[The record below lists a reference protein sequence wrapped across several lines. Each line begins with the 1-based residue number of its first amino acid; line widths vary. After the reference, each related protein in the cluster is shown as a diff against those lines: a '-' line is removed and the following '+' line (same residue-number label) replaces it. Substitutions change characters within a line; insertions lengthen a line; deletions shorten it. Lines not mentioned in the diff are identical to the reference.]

1 MEGTSLFQSAKKT
14 GKISDLIIDQIRD
27 AILSGKLKPGDRL
40 ASEKELSVQFDVS
53 KATMRE
59 AMRVLEVMG
68 LIEIRKGMAGG
79 IFIAEVNM
87 RTTIHSII
95 NFLHF
100 QNISIREITLLRYL
114 IEPTVAR
121 IAAAKAGE
129 KDIAHLKKILN
140 DIPPR
145 RKNGVP
151 REISFHR
158 YLARLSN
165 NTLLI
170 LLVDF
175 IDNLLSSMKSK
186 LKLGPEFYQDVCRS
200 HQVILDCLIHKDTE
214 GAATAMAKDLLVV
227 DRHMSALMETRPFEP
242 SEIRFPGPRPAG
254 TESGKASLPSLP
266 KKAAPLK
273 NQHVMVS
280 RFKST
285 TQPKIKLK

>member
-40 ASEKELSVQFDVS
+40 ASEKELAVQFVVS
-53 KATMRE
+53 KATTRE

-68 LIEIRKGMAGG
+68 LIEIRKGISGG
-79 IFIAEVNM
+79 IFIAEVGM

-121 IAAAKAGE
+121 IAATKAGE

-151 REISFHR
+151 KEISFHR

-186 LKLGPEFYQDVCRS
+186 LKLGSEFHQDVCRS
-200 HQVILDCLIHKDTE
+200 HQAILDFIIKKDGP
-214 GAATAMAKDLLVV
+214 GAALAMIRDLLEV
-227 DRHMSALMETRPFEP
+227 DRYLSLVMGSTPFDPAELDHYPNFKSSKRIKVSSLSAEEK
-242 SEIRFPGPRPAG
+242 RF
-254 TESGKASLPSLP
+254 SGKKDGYGL
-266 KKAAPLK
+266 KAK
-273 NQHVMVS
+273 GKTVNQ
-280 RFKST
+280 
-285 TQPKIKLK
+285 